1 MIHEIPRSQNQ
12 TILLIILQK
21 PAPLTSR
28 LPGPA
33 IYQIKLDRILFIS
46 EIHIIAIQEM
56 IFIKQPRRPH
66 ILLRCRDTSH
76 KLSVKSVAGH

>member
-21 PAPLTSR
+21 SAPLTSR